1 MYSTV
6 RAEEI
11 KSNDVKVLS
20 TGIHENVKLVG
31 ARAEKSKNG
40 NMFLEI
46 KFEKN
51 GAGLIQTEWEPT
63 AFNGMSEAD
72 VQEKCD
78 KQFARMLQIL
88 KCFYKPEAL
97 MFVGSNFAEFAKWVC
112 DLLNSANK
120 ETLLRVKI
128 VYNKGGYTTLPA
140 YAKYTFIEPMN
151 LPEGVASAIVA
162 LNIDDFEKI
171 IVADK
176 ESDKS
181 NPLAGAAVNTATST
195 PSADALPF

>member
-120 ETLLRVKI
+120 DILLRVKI

-140 YAKYTFIEPMN
+140 YAKYTFIEPMSLVN
-151 LPEGVASAIVA
+151 ENKSVIVK
-162 LNIDDFEKI
+162 LGIDQFEKP
-171 IVADK
+171 IVADL
-176 ESDKS
+176 EKS
-181 NPLAGAAVNTATST
+181 NPSPFSMGSSMDENN
-195 PSADALPF
+195 SADPNGLPF